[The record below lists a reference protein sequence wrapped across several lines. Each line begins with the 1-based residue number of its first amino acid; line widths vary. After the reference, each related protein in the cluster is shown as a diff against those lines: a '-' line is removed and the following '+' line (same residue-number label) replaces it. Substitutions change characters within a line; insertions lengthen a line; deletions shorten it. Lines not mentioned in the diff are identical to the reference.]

1 LDALRPLTIDTS
13 PFADEIPKV
22 DAQGTVWV
30 RPVVVV
36 DVQALG
42 LSTQGR
48 LRQPAYRGL
57 RPDLSLGDLHEED

>member
-1 LDALRPLTIDTS
+1 LTIAAS
-13 PFADEIPKV
+13 PFSDKVPRV

-30 RPVVVV
+30 RPEIVV

-42 LSTQGR
+42 LSAQGR

-57 RPDLSLGDLHEED
+57 RPDLSPGDLFDEG